1 MVCPLGQSNPILQPQ
16 AFQAGSAKNL
26 LFNACLSNF
35 SLASAFIAPF
45 KVPGPAVLMCDNAA
59 GLLSV
64 CGCVGVWPVSSD
76 LTPVVDIQVR

>member
-1 MVCPLGQSNPILQPQ
+1 ML
-16 AFQAGSAKNL
+16 
-26 LFNACLSNF
+26 
-35 SLASAFIAPF
+35 IAPF
-45 KVPGPAVLMCDNAA
+45 KVAGPAVLMCDNAA